1 MIPYN
6 PMINGN
12 YRTRTFKQIFEDSDT
27 FAEQYSESGINFGE
41 FGAGFDTHQLTL
53 IYGLLY
59 ARYGNSNI
67 ASDDENQFKYKVFT
81 TIFMYAPTWFKRLEV
96 QQTLREMSIEELQ
109 LGSKAIYNSALNPG
123 GQPTTDTTK
132 ELEYINQQNTT
143 KYKRSKLEAYG
154 NLMNLLETDV
164 SEEFVSKFK
173 KLFITIV
180 QPDYPLWYIT
190 TPEEQE
196 ILEGI

>member
-6 PMINGN
+6 PMIDGN
-12 YRTRTFKQIFEDSDT
+12 YRTRKFKQIFSDSDT
-27 FAEQYSESGINFGE
+27 FAEEFSESGINFGS
-41 FGAGFDTHQLTL
+41 FGTDFDLDQLTL

-67 ASDDENQFKYKVFT
+67 ASDDENQFKYKVFS

-96 QQTLREMSIEELQ
+96 QKALRELSLDELQ
-109 LGSKAIYNSALNPG
+109 LGSKAIYNNAMNPS
-123 GQPTTDTTK
+123 GQPTTDTVE
-132 ELEYINQQNTT
+132 ELKYINQQNTT

-154 NLMNLLETDV
+154 NLMALLETDV
-164 SEEFVSKFK
+164 TEEFIGKFK

-180 QPDYPLWYIT
+180 QPDYPLWYVT
-190 TPEEQE
+190 TPEEQA
-196 ILEGI
+196 ILEGV

>member
-1 MIPYN
+1 MID
-6 PMINGN
+6 GN
-12 YRTRTFKQIFEDSDT
+12 YRTRKFKQIFTDSDT
-27 FAEQYSESGINFGE
+27 FAEEYSESGVNFGE
-41 FGAGFDTHQLTL
+41 FGGGFNTDQLTL

-96 QQTLREMSIEELQ
+96 QQALRELSLDELQ
-109 LGSKAIYNSALNPG
+109 LGAKAIYNSALNPS
-123 GQPTTDTTK
+123 GQPTTNTVD
-132 ELEYINQQNTT
+132 ELNYINQQNTT
-143 KYKRSKLEAYG
+143 RYKKGKLDAYAT
-154 NLMNLLETDV
+154 LLELLETDV
-164 SEEFVSKFK
+164 TEKFIGKFK

-196 ILEGI
+196 ILDRE

>member
-6 PMINGN
+6 PMIDGN
-12 YRTRTFKQIFEDSDT
+12 YRTRKFKQIFTDSDT
-27 FAEQYSESGINFGE
+27 FAEEYSESGVNFGE
-41 FGAGFDTHQLTL
+41 FGGGFNTDQLTL

-96 QQTLREMSIEELQ
+96 QQALRELSLDELQ
-109 LGSKAIYNSALNPG
+109 LGAKAIYNSALNPS
-123 GQPTTDTTK
+123 GQPTTNTVD
-132 ELEYINQQNTT
+132 ELNYINQQNTT
-143 KYKRSKLEAYG
+143 RYKKGKLDAYAT
-154 NLMNLLETDV
+154 LLELLETDV
-164 SEEFVSKFK
+164 TEKFIGKFK

-196 ILEGI
+196 ILDRE

>member
-6 PMINGN
+6 PMIDGN
-12 YRTRTFKQIFEDSDT
+12 YRTRTFKQIFSDSDT
-27 FAEQYSESGINFGE
+27 FAEEYGESGINFGDY
-41 FGAGFDTHQLTL
+41 GASFDTNQLTL

-96 QQTLREMSIEELQ
+96 QKALRELSLDELQ
-109 LGSKAIYNSALNPG
+109 LGSKAIYNSAMNPS
-123 GQPTTDTTK
+123 GQPTTDTVE
-132 ELEYINQQNTT
+132 ELKYINQQNTT
-143 KYKRSKLEAYG
+143 KYRKGKLDAYG
-154 NLMNLLETDV
+154 MLLELLETDV
-164 SEEFVSKFK
+164 TEKFIGKFK

-196 ILEGI
+196 ILDRE

>member
-1 MIPYN
+1 MID
-6 PMINGN
+6 GN
-12 YRTRTFKQIFEDSDT
+12 YRTRKFKQIFSDSDT
-27 FAEQYSESGINFGE
+27 FAEEYSESGINFGDY
-41 FGAGFDTHQLTL
+41 GAGFDTHQLTL

-96 QQTLREMSIEELQ
+96 QKSLRELSLDELQ
-109 LGSKAIYNSALNPG
+109 LGSKAIYNTALNPS
-123 GQPTTDTTK
+123 GQPTTDTVE
-132 ELEYINQQNTT
+132 ELKYLNQQNTT

-154 NLMNLLETDV
+154 NLMTLLETDV
-164 SEEFVSKFK
+164 TEEFISKFK

-180 QPDYPLWYIT
+180 QPDYPLWYVT
-190 TPEEQE
+190 TPEEQM
-196 ILEGI
+196 ILDEE

>member
-6 PMINGN
+6 PMIDGN
-12 YRTRTFKQIFEDSDT
+12 YRTRKFKQIFSDSDT
-27 FAEQYSESGINFGE
+27 FAEEFSESGVNFGDY
-41 FGAGFDTHQLTL
+41 GADFDTNQLTL

-96 QQTLREMSIEELQ
+96 QKELRDMSIEELQ
-109 LGSKAIYNSALNPG
+109 IGAKAIYNSAMNPSG
-123 GQPTTDTTK
+123 LPSTASLE
-132 ELEYINQQNTT
+132 ELKHINQQNTT
-143 KYKRSKLEAYG
+143 NYKRSKVEAYG
-154 NLMNLLETDV
+154 NLMTLLETDV
-164 SEEFVSKFK
+164 TEEFISKFK

-180 QPDYPLWYIT
+180 QPDYPLWYVT

-196 ILEGI
+196 ILDEE

>member
-6 PMINGN
+6 PMIDGN
-12 YRTRTFKQIFEDSDT
+12 YRTRKFKQIFSDSDT
-27 FAEQYSESGINFGE
+27 FAEEFSESGINFGNY
-41 FGAGFDTHQLTL
+41 GANFDTDQLTL

-67 ASDDENQFKYKVFT
+67 ASDDENQFKYKVFS

-96 QQTLREMSIEELQ
+96 QKALRELSLDELQ
-109 LGSKAIYNSALNPG
+109 LGSKAIYNSAMNPS
-123 GQPTTDTTK
+123 GQPTTDTVE
-132 ELEYINQQNTT
+132 ELKYINQQNTT
-143 KYKRSKLEAYG
+143 KYKKGKLDAYG
-154 NLMNLLETDV
+154 MLLELLETDV
-164 SEEFVSKFK
+164 TEKFIGKFK

-180 QPDYPLWYIT
+180 QPDYPLWFVT

-196 ILEGI
+196 ILDRE

>member
-12 YRTRTFKQIFEDSDT
+12 YRTRKFKQIFEDSDT
-27 FAEQYSESGINFGE
+27 FAEEFSESGINFANY
-41 FGAGFDTHQLTL
+41 GAAFDTDQLTL

-67 ASDDENQFKYKVFT
+67 ASDDEYQFKYKVFS

-96 QQTLREMSIEELQ
+96 QKSLRELSLEELQ
-109 LGSKAIYNSALNPG
+109 LGSKAIYNNAMNPS
-123 GQPTTDTTK
+123 GQPTTDTVE
-132 ELEYINQQNTT
+132 ELKYINQQNTT

-154 NLMNLLETDV
+154 NLMALLETDV
-164 SEEFVSKFK
+164 TEEFISKFK

-180 QPDYPLWYIT
+180 QPDYPLWYVT
-190 TPEEQE
+190 TPEEQA
-196 ILEGI
+196 ILDEE